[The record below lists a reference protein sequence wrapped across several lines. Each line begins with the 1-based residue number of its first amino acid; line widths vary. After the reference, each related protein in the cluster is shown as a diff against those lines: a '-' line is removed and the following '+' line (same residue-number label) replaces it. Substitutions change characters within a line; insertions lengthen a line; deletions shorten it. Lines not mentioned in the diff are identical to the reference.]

1 MLESHLNTVHSIF
14 MVFFMHSSC
23 KGAHVMHAV
32 REIKVQICDQYQ
44 KSPAKTWKVYIA
56 NAYSHGIVIPL
67 PGF

>member
-1 MLESHLNTVHSIF
+1 